1 MNRRADASPSAEA
14 RLARER
20 EFHDDIARELSPE
33 LLPPQPPGPL
43 EEALLDAAGDLRGR
57 LVLDLGCGSGDLT
70 LMLLEREAHVTALD
84 LSPEM
89 VRIAR
94 QRAELFG
101 RTTDAAWVAAAVEA
115 SGLPSGTYDV
125 VLGRFILHHLELDR
139 AAAEIVRLLA
149 PGGRAIFLENS
160 ARNPVLMVAR
170 RHLAGRFGIPR
181 LGTEDEMPLQH
192 RDVAV
197 LSKAFG
203 SVELSY
209 PVFEFLRLFDRQVL
223 RFRWPRVS
231 RLIAAADTAIARLV
245 PAVRPF
251 SFRVLVTATAVGR

>member
-1 MNRRADASPSAEA
+1 MTRASDLGPSAEA
-14 RLARER
+14 RLVRER

-33 LLPPQPPGPL
+33 HLPPQPPGPL
-43 EEALLDAAGDLRGR
+43 EEALLAAAGDLEGR
-57 LVLDLGCGSGDLT
+57 RVLDLGCGSGDLT
-70 LMLLEREAHVTALD
+70 LMLLERGAHVTALD

-101 RTTDAAWVAAAVEA
+101 RTPDAVWVAAAVEA
-115 SGLPSGTYDV
+115 SGLGSGAYDV

-149 PGGRAIFLENS
+149 PGARAVFLENS
-160 ARNPVLMVAR
+160 GRNPLLMFAR

-181 LGTEDEMPLQH
+181 LGTKDEMPLQR
-192 RDVAV
+192 RDVAA
-197 LSKAFG
+197 LAREFD
-203 SVELSY
+203 SVDLTY
-209 PVFEFLRLFDRQVL
+209 PVFEFLCLFDRQVL
-223 RFRWPRVS
+223 RFRWPRIS

-245 PAVRPF
+245 PAVLPF
-251 SFRVLVTATAVGR
+251 SFRVLVTATAAGR